1 MDFNVAYLAS
11 QWPALLSGALMTLQI
26 SSISIVLSALIGA
39 FGCAIRLFRVPVLS
53 QFVAGYV
60 ELMRNTPILVQ
71 LFFIF
76 YGLPAVGLKLSLFAA
91 GVLCLSL
98 WAGAYQIEN
107 LRGGMATVERRMY
120 ESCLALSLGPWHYFA
135 SVAMPIAVRNALP
148 AMVNTAISL
157 LKNSSY
163 LQAIG
168 LMELTFVAVDRIATD
183 FRPLE
188 MFSAILVLYLA
199 MVAALTWCAH
209 RLAKRLQRPFQS
221 I

>member
-1 MDFNVAYLAS
+1 MVA
-11 QWPALLSGALMTLQI
+11 
-26 SSISIVLSALIGA
+26 
-39 FGCAIRLFRVPVLS
+39 
-53 QFVAGYV
+53 YV
-60 ELMRNTPILVQ
+60 ELVRNTPILVQ

-76 YGLPAVGLKLSLFAA
+76 YGLPAAGLRLSLFAS

-120 ESCLALSLGPWHYFA
+120 ESCLALSLRPWHYFT
-135 SVAMPIAVRNALP
+135 SVALPIAVRNALP
-148 AMVNTAISL
+148 AMLNTAISL

-183 FRPLE
+183 FHPVE
-188 MFSAILVLYLA
+188 MFSAILVLYLGI
-199 MVAALTWCAH
+199 VAVLTWLAR
-209 RLAKRLQRPFQS
+209 RLAKRLHRPFLAN
-221 I
+221 